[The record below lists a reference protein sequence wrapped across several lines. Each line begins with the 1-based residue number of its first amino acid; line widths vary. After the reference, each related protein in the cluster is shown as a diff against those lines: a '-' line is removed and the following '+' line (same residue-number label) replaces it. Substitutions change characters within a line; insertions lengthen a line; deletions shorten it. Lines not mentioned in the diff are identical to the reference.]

1 MANAG
6 DRRQHHLVL
15 VPCPY
20 QGHLNPM
27 LQLGAA
33 LQSTGSFSVTVA
45 HTEFH
50 FPNQSSPPHFDFLP
64 LPDGLSDADTSS
76 RDFVSQILKLN
87 VNCKASFH
95 ESLTRLRE
103 RTDRQ
108 DEIACIIYDGLMY
121 FAEEVA
127 RELKIPCIVFRTC
140 SAANTSTYNQY
151 NRLQEEGFIPLQ
163 DSKALE
169 LVPGLHPLRFK
180 DFPLYKFEGSEKLLP
195 LLARSNQVGSS
206 VAYLLNTIECLE
218 ESPLM
223 KLRQEYPVP
232 FFAIGPLHKIAPPL
246 SSSLIEEDES
256 CIAWLNKQVKKS
268 TLYVSL
274 GSVASIDE
282 KELVEMAWGLA
293 NCKQPFL
300 WVVRPGLV
308 RGSDAIDRLPNGF
321 AEIVGE
327 RGHVIKWAPQQKVLA
342 HESVGAFWSHCG
354 WNSSLESISEGVP
367 MICTP
372 CFGDQRVNARYLS
385 HVWKV
390 GLLLEDMERGEIER
404 AIKKLMAGEEGEIT
418 RQRMTD
424 LKREVMHSIKEGGSS
439 YNSLH
444 ELVKYINSL

>member
-1 MANAG
+1 MATAG
-6 DRRQHHLVL
+6 DRRQRLLVL

-50 FPNQSSPPHFDFLP
+50 FPNQSNHPQFDFLP
-64 LPDGLSDADTSS
+64 VADSLSDADTSS
-76 RDFVSQILKLN
+76 RSFISTILKLN
-87 VNCKASFH
+87 FNCKTSFQQ
-95 ESLTRLRE
+95 SLTRLRE
-103 RTDRQ
+103 QTDCQ
-108 DEIACIIYDGLMY
+108 DEIACIIYDSLMY

-127 RELKIPCIVFRTC
+127 RELKVPCIIFRAC
-140 SAANTSTYNQY
+140 SAANTLTYNEY
-151 NRLQEEGFIPLQ
+151 PRLQEEGFIPLL
-163 DSKALE
+163 DSKPLE
-169 LVPGLHPLRFK
+169 LVPRLHPLRFK
-180 DFPLYKFEGSEKLLP
+180 DLPIYKFEGLEKLL
-195 LLARSNQVGSS
+195 LLLKRSNEIGTS
-206 VAYLLNTIECLE
+206 VAFVLNTIECLE
-218 ESPLM
+218 QSPLM

-232 FFAIGPLHKIAPPL
+232 FFTIGPLNKIAPPL

-256 CIAWLNKQVKKS
+256 CIAWLNKQAKNS

-274 GSVASIDE
+274 GSIVSINE
-282 KELVEMAWGLA
+282 KELIEMAWGLA
-293 NCKQPFL
+293 NCEHPFL

-308 RGSDAIDRLPNGF
+308 HGSEAIDLLPDGF

-327 RGHVIKWAPQQKVLA
+327 RGRVIKWAPQQKVLA

-385 HVWKV
+385 HVWRV
-390 GLLLEDMERGEIER
+390 GLSLEDMERGEIER
-404 AIKKLMAGEEGEIT
+404 AIKKLMASNEGEIV

-424 LKREVMHSIKEGGSS
+424 LKHEVMHSIKEGGSS

-444 ELVKYINSL
+444 ELVKYINAL

>member
-1 MANAG
+1 MAKAG
-6 DRRQHHLVL
+6 DPRRRLLVL

-33 LQSTGSFSVTVA
+33 LQSTGSFSITVA
-45 HTEFH
+45 HTEFN
-50 FPNQSSPPHFDFLP
+50 FPNQSNHPQFHFLP
-64 LPDGLSDADTSS
+64 IADGLSDADTSL
-76 RDFVSQILKLN
+76 RGFVSLVLKLN
-87 VNCKASFH
+87 VNCKTSFQ

-103 RTDRQ
+103 RTDWQ
-108 DEIACIIYDGLMY
+108 EDIACIIYDGLMY

-127 RELKIPCIVFRTC
+127 RELKIPCIIFRTC
-140 SAANTSTYNQY
+140 SAATSSLYNEYPQ
-151 NRLQEEGFIPLQ
+151 LQEEGFIPLQ

-169 LVPGLHPLRFK
+169 FVPRLHPLRFK
-180 DFPLYKFEGSEKLLP
+180 DLSIYKFEGFENLLP
-195 LLARSNQVGSS
+195 LLERSSQVGSS
-206 VAYLLNTIECLE
+206 VAFLLNTIECLE
-218 ESPLM
+218 QSSLM
-223 KLRQEYPVP
+223 KLRQAYPVP
-232 FFAIGPLHKIAPPL
+232 FFTVGPVHKIAPPL

-256 CIAWLNKQVKKS
+256 CIAWLNKQAKNS

-293 NCKQPFL
+293 NCQQPFL

-308 RGSDAIDRLPNGF
+308 HGSEGINLLPDGF

-327 RGHVIKWAPQQKVLA
+327 RGRVIKWAPQQKVLA

-354 WNSSLESISEGVP
+354 WNSTLESISEGVP

-372 CFGDQRVNARYLS
+372 CFGDQRGNARYLS
-385 HVWKV
+385 HVWRV

-404 AIKKLMAGEEGEIT
+404 AIKKLMASEEGET
-418 RQRMTD
+418 VRQRMTD
-424 LKREVMHSIKEGGSS
+424 LKREVIHAIKEGGST
-439 YNSLH
+439 YDFLD
-444 ELVKYINSL
+444 ELVKYINAL

>member
-1 MANAG
+1 MAKAG
-6 DRRQHHLVL
+6 DRRRRLLVL

-33 LQSTGSFSVTVA
+33 LQSIGSFSVTVT
-45 HTEFH
+45 HTEFN
-50 FPNQSSPPHFDFLP
+50 FPNQSNPPQFDFLP
-64 LPDGLSDADTSS
+64 IADGLSDADTSS
-76 RDFVSQILKLN
+76 RGFVSLVLKLN
-87 VNCKASFH
+87 VNCKTSFQ

-103 RTDRQ
+103 RTDHQ

-127 RELKIPCIVFRTC
+127 RELKIPCIIFRTC
-140 SAANTSTYNQY
+140 SATTTSIYNEY
-151 NRLQEEGFIPLQ
+151 PRLQEEGFIPLQ

-169 LVPGLHPLRFK
+169 LVPRLQPLRFK
-180 DFPLYKFEGSEKLLP
+180 DLAIYKFEGFENLLP
-195 LLARSNQVGSS
+195 LLERSNQIGSS
-206 VAYLLNTIECLE
+206 VAFLLNTVECLE
-218 ESPLM
+218 QSSLM
-223 KLRQEYPVP
+223 KLRQEYSVP
-232 FFAIGPLHKIAPPL
+232 FFTIGPVHKIAPPL

-256 CIAWLNKQVKKS
+256 CIPWLNKQAKNS

-293 NCKQPFL
+293 NCEQPFL

-308 RGSDAIDRLPNGF
+308 HGSEAIDLLPDGF

-354 WNSSLESISEGVP
+354 WNSTIESIFEGVP

-372 CFGDQRVNARYLS
+372 CFGDQRGNARYLS
-385 HVWKV
+385 HVWRV

-404 AIKKLMAGEEGEIT
+404 AIKKLMASEEGET
-418 RQRMTD
+418 VRQRMTD
-424 LKREVMHSIKEGGSS
+424 LKREVIHGIEEGGSS
-439 YNSLH
+439 YNFLH
-444 ELVKYINSL
+444 ELVKYINAL

>member
-163 DSKALE
+163 GK
-169 LVPGLHPLRFK
+169 
-180 DFPLYKFEGSEKLLP
+180 
-195 LLARSNQVGSS
+195 
-206 VAYLLNTIECLE
+206 
-218 ESPLM
+218 
-223 KLRQEYPVP
+223 
-232 FFAIGPLHKIAPPL
+232 
-246 SSSLIEEDES
+246 
-256 CIAWLNKQVKKS
+256 
-268 TLYVSL
+268 
-274 GSVASIDE
+274 
-282 KELVEMAWGLA
+282 
-293 NCKQPFL
+293 
-300 WVVRPGLV
+300 
-308 RGSDAIDRLPNGF
+308 
-321 AEIVGE
+321 
-327 RGHVIKWAPQQKVLA
+327 
-342 HESVGAFWSHCG
+342 
-354 WNSSLESISEGVP
+354 
-367 MICTP
+367 
-372 CFGDQRVNARYLS
+372 
-385 HVWKV
+385 
-390 GLLLEDMERGEIER
+390 
-404 AIKKLMAGEEGEIT
+404 
-418 RQRMTD
+418 
-424 LKREVMHSIKEGGSS
+424 
-439 YNSLH
+439 
-444 ELVKYINSL
+444 

>member
-1 MANAG
+1 MAMAG
-6 DRRQHHLVL
+6 DRRRRLLVL

-33 LQSTGSFSVTVA
+33 LQLTSSFSVTVA

-50 FPNQSSPPHFDFLP
+50 FPNQSNHPQFDFLP
-64 LPDGLSDADTSS
+64 TADGLSDADKSS
-76 RDFVSQILKLN
+76 RDFTSLLSKLN
-87 VNCKASFH
+87 VNCKISFQ

-103 RTDRQ
+103 QHKEEVT
-108 DEIACIIYDGLMY
+108 CIIYDALVY

-127 RELKIPCIVFRTC
+127 RELKIPCVIFRTC
-140 SAANTSTYNQY
+140 SAANTSIYNEY
-151 NRLQEEGFIPLQ
+151 PRLREEGFIPLQ

-169 LVPGLHPLRFK
+169 LVPRVHPLRFK
-180 DFPLYKFEGSEKLLP
+180 DLPVYKFEGYEKLLQ
-195 LLARSNQVGSS
+195 LLERSNQIGSS
-206 VAYLLNTIECLE
+206 VAFLLNTIECLE
-218 ESPLM
+218 QSPLM
-223 KLRQEYPVP
+223 KLRGEYPVP
-232 FFAIGPLHKIAPPL
+232 FFTIGPLHKIAPPL
-246 SSSLIEEDES
+246 SSSSLIEEDQS
-256 CIAWLNKQVKKS
+256 CITWLNKQAKNS

-293 NCKQPFL
+293 NCEQPFL

-308 RGSDAIDRLPNGF
+308 HGSDAINLLPDGF

-327 RGHVIKWAPQQKVLA
+327 RGRIIKWAPQQLVLA

-404 AIKKLMAGEEGEIT
+404 AIKKLMTSEEGEIV

-424 LKREVMHSIKEGGSS
+424 LKHEVMHSIKEGGSS
-439 YNSLH
+439 YNFVH